1 MINLVNSE
9 YRPTHITFDRSLKAL
24 AAALDCAMS
33 AAAFYIRQLL
43 RSANAAGVAAL
54 LSLCSVVM
62 AQAATATGTL
72 TVQMTI
78 TASCTISAATLNFGT
93 LPGTSVI
100 AGATNASV
108 NISVTCTNGS
118 PYSIAM
124 NNGANASGS
133 QRRMTNGTS
142 FINYNLYTD
151 AGRTNPW
158 TTATSS
164 TTCTSTNSCY
174 LGTGN
179 GAAQSIPVYGQVPAV
194 GSAPTASTY
203 TDTVTMTITY

>member
-1 MINLVNSE
+1 M
-9 YRPTHITFDRSLKAL
+9 R
-24 AAALDCAMS
+24 AAGS
-33 AAAFYIRQLL
+33 YIGQLL
-43 RSANAAGVAAL
+43 RWANAAGVAAL
-54 LSLCSVVM
+54 LGVCTAVT

-78 TASCTISAATLNFGT
+78 SSSCTISAATLNFGS
-93 LPGTSVI
+93 LPGTAVI

-108 NISVTCTNGS
+108 NVSVTCTNGS

-133 QRRMTNGTS
+133 QRRMTNGAS

-151 AGRTNPW
+151 AGRTNAW

-164 TTCTSTNSCY
+164 TTCTSTNSCF

-179 GAAQSIPVYGQVPAV
+179 GAAQSVPVYGQMPAV

>member
-1 MINLVNSE
+1 M
-9 YRPTHITFDRSLKAL
+9 R
-24 AAALDCAMS
+24 
-33 AAAFYIRQLL
+33 AAFDSYFRHLL
-43 RSANAAGVAAL
+43 RWANAAGVAVL
-54 LSLCSVVM
+54 LGLYTAVM
-62 AQAATATGTL
+62 AQAATATGSL

-93 LPGTSVI
+93 LSGTSVI
-100 AGATNASV
+100 AVATNASV
-108 NISVTCTNGS
+108 NVSVTCTNGS

-133 QRRMTNGTS
+133 QRRMTNGTG
-142 FINYNLYTD
+142 FINYNLFTD
-151 AGRTNPW
+151 AGRTSPW

-179 GAAQSIPVYGQVPAV
+179 GAAQSVPVFGQVPAV
-194 GSAPTASTY
+194 GSAPTAGTY

>member
-1 MINLVNSE
+1 MRAPGS
-9 YRPTHITFDRSLKAL
+9 
-24 AAALDCAMS
+24 
-33 AAAFYIRQLL
+33 YIRQLL
-43 RSANAAGVAAL
+43 RWAIAVEVVAL
-54 LSLCSVVM
+54 LSLCTVVT

-78 TASCTISAATLNFGT
+78 SASCTISAATLNFGS

-108 NISVTCTNGS
+108 NVSVTCTNGS
-118 PYSIAM
+118 PYSVAM

-151 AGRTNPW
+151 AGRTSLW

-164 TTCTSTNSCY
+164 TTCTSTNSCF

-179 GAAQSIPVYGQVPAV
+179 GAAQSIPVFGQVPAV

>member
-1 MINLVNSE
+1 M
-9 YRPTHITFDRSLKAL
+9 R
-24 AAALDCAMS
+24 
-33 AAAFYIRQLL
+33 AAFESYIRRLL
-43 RSANAAGVAAL
+43 RWANAAGVAAL
-54 LSLCSVVM
+54 LSACSAVT
-62 AQAATATGTL
+62 AQAATATGSL

-78 TASCTISAATLNFGT
+78 SVSCTISAATLNFGN

-108 NISVTCTNGS
+108 NVSVTCTNGS

-133 QRRMTNGTS
+133 QRRMTNGTT
-142 FINYNLYTD
+142 FISYNLYTD
-151 AGRTNPW
+151 AARTSAW

-179 GAAQSIPVYGQVPAV
+179 GSAQSIPVYGQVPAV